1 MAVDLATG
9 TSLLDRPL
17 ERNTRVLLSQ
27 GELAIWEGT
36 VPTELVNLNPDG
48 TRGEPIYYSPVG
60 LTDASYSPDG
70 EKIAIALWDIG
81 VVVLDRATGQPVAA
95 LNQYEVPL
103 GPDKGPLWQV
113 EWLDD
118 SERLVANLGVPVDG
132 CSPGHMA
139 LALDGSHEFIPLVG
153 CERTSPDGHLMVAPS
168 TGGCFTGSTDTI
180 RLVESFTGRELA
192 SHTAEGTLL
201 IPEGWAPDSS
211 EVLVGRVQVPED
223 VDLDADRC
231 ALLGRPE
238 VFESREFVLVDA
250 STFDVS
256 DVDDLDAVYD
266 RWYGE
271 WRIQLVCDE
280 ATVQVN
286 WAPGDGGQTLCPD
299 GFSGGTVT
307 VGGTRLAEA
316 RGIHVLGFVE
326 R

>member
-9 TSLLDRPL
+9 TTLLDRPL
-17 ERNTRVLLSQ
+17 ERNTRVLLSR

-36 VPTELVNLNPDG
+36 VPTELVKLERDG
-48 TRGEPIYYSPVG
+48 SRGEPIYYSPVA
-60 LTDASYSPDG
+60 LTDAAYSPDG
-70 EKIAIALWDIG
+70 EKLALVLAGTG
-81 VVVLDRATGQPVAA
+81 VVVLDRTTNEPVAA
-95 LNQYEVPL
+95 LNQYEVPVEPNDGSLLTVHWL
-103 GPDKGPLWQV
+103 G
-113 EWLDD
+113 D
-118 SERLVANLGVPVDG
+118 SERLLAGLGDFRDG
-132 CSPGHMA
+132 CWPGHMA
-139 LALDGSHEFIPLVG
+139 MALEGSAEFIPMKA
-153 CERTSPDGHLMVAPS
+153 CERVSPDGRLMAAP
-168 TGGCFTGSTDTI
+168 GFAQCLAPGDDTI